1 MTDHPTEEQTEEQV
15 VRDESGAMVAAIS
28 REVVGVYSEYYGR
41 GPTKA
46 KTVWRED
53 VVTCVL
59 EDAFTRAERVLVD
72 GGRFEQVR
80 VNRQA
85 FQDAIEPL
93 LREALEKVTGRR
105 VDSCLSQIND
115 KGVAIE
121 VFVLGPHVASSR

>member
-59 EDAFTRAERVLVD
+59 EDSFTRAERVLVD